1 MGDAGE
7 GLIDAEDRFQQW
19 VAEREQQKQR
29 KGVASADPERDRKL
43 NSLRLAKAE
52 LERQQAVTT
61 SEIRREQIRQAL
73 VEIERQLESH
83 RRSPQ
88 RFGVARGEGEHRRA
102 HLAATRSRDPAPVP
116 PLDRV
121 DRAARARAS

>member
-29 KGVASADPERDRKL
+29 KGVAAVDPERERRL

-61 SEIRREQIRQAL
+61 SEIRLEQIRQAL
-73 VEIERQLESH
+73 AEIEKQLSSDH
-83 RRSPQ
+83 S
-88 RFGVARGEGEHRRA
+88 
-102 HLAATRSRDPAPVP
+102 
-116 PLDRV
+116 
-121 DRAARARAS
+121 

>member
-19 VAEREQQKQR
+19 VAEREQLKQR
-29 KGVASADPERDRKL
+29 KGVASADPERERRR

-52 LERQQAVTT
+52 LQSQLSVTT

-73 VEIERQLESH
+73 AEIDRQL
-83 RRSPQ
+83 
-88 RFGVARGEGEHRRA
+88 G
-102 HLAATRSRDPAPVP
+102 AP
-116 PLDRV
+116 
-121 DRAARARAS
+121 

>member
-29 KGVASADPERDRKL
+29 KGVASAEPERERKL

-52 LERQQAVTT
+52 LERQRGVTQ
-61 SEIRREQIRQAL
+61 SPIRQKQIAQAL
-73 VEIERQLESH
+73 EDLEG
-83 RRSPQ
+83 Q
-88 RFGVARGEGEHRRA
+88 IKK
-102 HLAATRSRDPAPVP
+102 LA
-116 PLDRV
+116 
-121 DRAARARAS
+121 

>member
-29 KGVASADPERDRKL
+29 KGVASADPERERKL

-52 LERQQAVTT
+52 LERQRAVTQ
-61 SEIRREQIRQAL
+61 SPIRQKQIVQALADLETQIRKLGSA
-73 VEIERQLESH
+73 
-83 RRSPQ
+83 
-88 RFGVARGEGEHRRA
+88 
-102 HLAATRSRDPAPVP
+102 
-116 PLDRV
+116 
-121 DRAARARAS
+121 

>member
-19 VAEREQQKQR
+19 IAEREQQKQR

-52 LERQQAVTT
+52 MERQQQVTT
-61 SEIRREQIRQAL
+61 SEIRKEQIRQAL
-73 VEIERQLESH
+73 LEIDRQI
-83 RRSPQ
+83 
-88 RFGVARGEGEHRRA
+88 
-102 HLAATRSRDPAPVP
+102 AAT
-116 PLDRV
+116 
-121 DRAARARAS
+121 

>member
-43 NSLRLAKAE
+43 NTLRLAKAE
-52 LERQQAVTT
+52 MERQQAVTT

-73 VEIERQLESH
+73 VEIERQLEDDVGALSASTSG
-83 RRSPQ
+83 RR
-88 RFGVARGEGEHRRA
+88 RRA
-102 HLAATRSRDPAPVP
+102 LPGRPCPRPGPGSRPRPTTRRD
-116 PLDRV
+116 
-121 DRAARARAS
+121 